1 VLREKEIVRYQIC
14 HKTIYTYS
22 QLVNLQPHL
31 LRLQPRCDRGQKLHQ
46 FNYEITP
53 QPSQFSSFIGFD
65 GNNITQIAFEQPT
78 KSLQI
83 MAQSLVET
91 QATNPFNFLL
101 EPWAISFPI
110 DYPSSIVTQLHP
122 YLQPSNGGFDPEV
135 RQLARNLWQ
144 DTQGNSVA
152 FLMSLN
158 QYIYKNCD
166 YKIRETG
173 DPWPGG
179 VTLTEKQ
186 GSCRDLAVLFIET
199 CRSVG
204 LGARFV
210 SGYEE
215 GDRKQTQRDLHAWVE
230 VYLPGGGW
238 RGFDPTQG
246 LAVSDRHIALVASAF
261 PKQTAPVIGHFTA
274 VKPPSEA
281 SQPPPVQM
289 HLETH
294 LNIDRLD
301 S

>member
-1 VLREKEIVRYQIC
+1 MRYQIC

-22 QLVNLQPHL
+22 QFVNLRPHL
-31 LRLQPRCDRGQKLHQ
+31 LRLQPRCDSGQKLHQ
-46 FNYEITP
+46 FDYEITP
-53 QPSQFSSFIGFD
+53 QPARSCSFIDFD
-65 GNNITQIAFEQPT
+65 GNNITQIYFEQPT
-78 KSLQI
+78 KTLQI
-83 MAQSLVET
+83 TAQSSVET
-91 QATNPFNFLL
+91 QQTNPFNFLL
-101 EPWAISFPI
+101 EPWAVSLPI
-110 DYPSSIVTQLHP
+110 DYPSSIVSQLHP
-122 YLQPSNGGFDPEV
+122 YLQPLGGGFDPEV

-144 DTQGNSVA
+144 DTQGDGVA

-173 DPWPGG
+173 DPWSGG
-179 VTLTEKQ
+179 ITLTQKQ
-186 GSCRDLAVLFIET
+186 GSCRDFAVLLMEA
-199 CRSVG
+199 CRSIG

-215 GDRKQTQRDLHAWVE
+215 GDTHQTRRDLHAWVE

-246 LAVSDRHIALVASAF
+246 LVVSDRHIALVASAF
-261 PKQTAPVIGHFTA
+261 PKQTAPVSGHFTA
-274 VKPPSEA
+274 VQASSEA
-281 SQPPPVQM
+281 SQPTPVQM
-289 HLETH
+289 HLETY